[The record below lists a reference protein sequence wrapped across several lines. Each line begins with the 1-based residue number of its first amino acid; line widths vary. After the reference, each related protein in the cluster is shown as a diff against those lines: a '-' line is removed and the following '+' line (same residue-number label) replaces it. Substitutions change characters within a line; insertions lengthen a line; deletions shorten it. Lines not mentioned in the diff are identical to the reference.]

1 MRGISNKKYYNQD
14 SVIRQVMERTNYP
27 YKEIYSIMNTVGDVI
42 VDTFVQDE
50 NVEIKLFPGLK
61 LNSRYI
67 QTDQTVSKNLD
78 INSKYSLFMS
88 ATLSDYFKKKVR
100 KIHNKKL

>member
-1 MRGISNKKYYNQD
+1 
-14 SVIRQVMERTNYP
+14 MERTNYP

-67 QTDQTVSKNLD
+67 LKDFGLICKLNSSSSLD
-78 INSKYSLFMS
+78 INSKYSFFMS